1 MKNFREPTSKLFR
14 SEMLI
19 NLTDDDIEFIKKNN
33 IKIVVDL
40 RTPEERI
47 KLPDVEIEGI
57 KNISIPLLG
66 KDEDTEKE
74 PKLITIGKFQ
84 LPDMSA
90 IYREMVSLKRKDA
103 WSSIFKLLESNKGEG
118 ILFHCSGGKDRTG
131 VVFAVVLSSL
141 GFSKEDIY
149 RDYLKTNENP
159 IISPDFQQFLDALDE
174 ETRKAILL
182 YSGANKEYLD
192 ATFDEINKLYG
203 SLDNFLLEVKN

>member
-1 MKNFREPTSKLFR
+1 
-14 SEMLI
+14 MLI
-19 NLTDDDIEFIKKNN
+19 NLTDEDIKLIRKNN

-40 RTPEERI
+40 RTPEERV

-74 PKLITIGKFQ
+74 PKLVTIGKFQ

-90 IYREMVSLKRKDA
+90 IYREMVSFKRKDA
-103 WSSIFKLLESNKGEG
+103 WSSIFKLLEDNKESG

-131 VVFAVVLSSL
+131 VVFAVILSSL

-159 IISPDFQQFLDALDE
+159 IISPDFQQFLDTLDE
-174 ETRKAILL
+174 ETRKAILA